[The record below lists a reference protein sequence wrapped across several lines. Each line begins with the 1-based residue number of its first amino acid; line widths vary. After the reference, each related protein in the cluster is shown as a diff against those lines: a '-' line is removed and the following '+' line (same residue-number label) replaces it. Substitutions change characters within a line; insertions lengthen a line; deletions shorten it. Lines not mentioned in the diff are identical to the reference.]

1 MANVIE
7 ATYSVKN
14 FRIGIVVSR
23 FNELITKAL
32 LEGALNE
39 LRRFGISDV
48 NIAVVWVPGAHEIP
62 LSLQTLAQTKKLHAL
77 IAIGCIVRGE
87 TSHYE
92 HLAQSVADSIQKVA
106 LGQNIPIGFGLITVE
121 NMAQAIDR
129 SGGKHGNKGRDA
141 ARSAVEMADI
151 INQLKN
157 SKEKEARFKSLVEQ
171 EIHPVRNRK
180 TF

>member
-7 ATYSVKN
+7 ANYSAKN
-14 FRIGIVVSR
+14 FRIGIVISR
-23 FNELITKAL
+23 FNEVVTKAL

-39 LRRFGISDV
+39 LRRFEISDV
-48 NIAVVWVPGAHEIP
+48 NINVVWVPGAHEIP
-62 LSLQTLAQTKKLHAL
+62 LSLQTLAQAKKFDAL
-77 IAIGCIVRGE
+77 IAIGCLIRGE

-92 HLAQSVADSIQKVA
+92 HLAQSVTDSIQKVS

-141 ARSAVEMADI
+141 ARSVIEMVDVI
-151 INQLKN
+151 GQLKN
-157 SKEKEARFKSLVEQ
+157 RSKQQEKLRQFMGNELMK
-171 EIHPVRNRK
+171 
-180 TF
+180 